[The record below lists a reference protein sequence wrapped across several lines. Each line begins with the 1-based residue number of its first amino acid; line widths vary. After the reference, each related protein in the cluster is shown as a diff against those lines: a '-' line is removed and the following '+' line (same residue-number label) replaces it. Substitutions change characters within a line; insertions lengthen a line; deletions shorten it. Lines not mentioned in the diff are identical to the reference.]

1 MSLKEDIKMDGK
13 TQETVVEGQNVEG
26 KEDTTVKQDG
36 VAEEPTAEKKLD
48 DPKGEPT
55 KNANV
60 DLDKAIAE
68 AREQAIEEYKQQL
81 EEQKRKEKLSPEE
94 LKAEEDAKKEKRI
107 SDLEHELMVRNCKDN
122 AIKTLDEKKLPVA
135 LASCL
140 NYESEESAQKSLETL
155 SKVFTECL
163 EEELKNRLKGRT
175 PAGLNANND
184 INSTA
189 DMQAKI
195 YAQMGIK
202 TENK

>member
-36 VAEEPTAEKKLD
+36 VVEEPTAEKKLD
-48 DPKGEPT
+48 DPKGEKT
-55 KNANV
+55 TNV

-107 SDLEHELMVRNCKDN
+107 SELEHELMVRNCKDN
-122 AIKTLDEKKLPVA
+122 AIKTLDEKNLPVA
-135 LASCL
+135 LAGCL
-140 NYESEESAQKSLETL
+140 NYESEETAQKSLDTV

-175 PAGLNANND
+175 PTGLNANND

-189 DMQAKI
+189 DTQAKI
-195 YAQMGIK
+195 YAQMSVK
-202 TENK
+202 TEKK

>member
-1 MSLKEDIKMDGK
+1 MDGK

-36 VAEEPTAEKKLD
+36 VVEEPTAEKKLD
-48 DPKGEPT
+48 DPKGEKT
-55 KNANV
+55 TNV

-107 SDLEHELMVRNCKDN
+107 SELEHELMVRNCKDN
-122 AIKTLDEKKLPVA
+122 AIKTLDEKNLPVA
-135 LASCL
+135 LASCI
-140 NYESEESAQKSLETL
+140 NYENEESAQKSLETL

-175 PAGLNANND
+175 PTGLNANND

-189 DMQAKI
+189 DTQAKI
-195 YAQMGIK
+195 YAQMSVK
-202 TENK
+202 TEKK

>member
-1 MSLKEDIKMDGK
+1 MDGK

-36 VAEEPTAEKKLD
+36 VVEEPTAEKKLD
-48 DPKGEPT
+48 DPKGEKT
-55 KNANV
+55 TNV

-107 SDLEHELMVRNCKDN
+107 SELEHELMVRNCKDN
-122 AIKTLDEKKLPVA
+122 AIKTLDEKNLPVA
-135 LASCL
+135 LAGCL
-140 NYESEESAQKSLETL
+140 NYESEETAQKSLDTV
-155 SKVFTECL
+155 SRVFTECL

-175 PAGLNANND
+175 PTGLNANND

-189 DMQAKI
+189 DTQAKI
-195 YAQMGIK
+195 YAQMSVK
-202 TENK
+202 TEKK

>member
-1 MSLKEDIKMDGK
+1 MDGK

>member
-1 MSLKEDIKMDGK
+1 MDGK

-36 VAEEPTAEKKLD
+36 VVEEPTAEKKLD
-48 DPKGEPT
+48 DPKGEKT
-55 KNANV
+55 TDV

-107 SDLEHELMVRNCKDN
+107 SELEHELMVRNCKDN
-122 AIKTLDEKKLPVA
+122 AIKTLDEKNLPVA
-135 LASCL
+135 LAGCL
-140 NYESEESAQKSLETL
+140 NYESEETAQKSLDTV

-175 PAGLNANND
+175 PTGLNANND

-189 DMQAKI
+189 DTQAKI
-195 YAQMGIK
+195 YAQMSVK
-202 TENK
+202 TEKK

>member
-1 MSLKEDIKMDGK
+1 MDGK
-13 TQETVVEGQNVEG
+13 TQEPVVEGQNVEG

-55 KNANV
+55 KTANV

-122 AIKTLDEKKLPVA
+122 AIKILDEKKLPVA

-175 PAGLNANND
+175 PTGLNANND

-189 DMQAKI
+189 DTQAKI

-202 TENK
+202 TEKK

>member
-1 MSLKEDIKMDGK
+1 MDGK

-36 VAEEPTAEKKLD
+36 VVEEPTAEKKLD
-48 DPKGEPT
+48 DPKGEKT
-55 KNANV
+55 TNV

-107 SDLEHELMVRNCKDN
+107 SELEHELMVRNCKDN
-122 AIKTLDEKKLPVA
+122 AIKTLDEKNLPVA

-140 NYESEESAQKSLETL
+140 NYENEESAQKSLETL

-175 PAGLNANND
+175 PTGLNANND

-189 DMQAKI
+189 DTQAKI
-195 YAQMGIK
+195 YAQMSVK
-202 TENK
+202 NEKK

>member
-1 MSLKEDIKMDGK
+1 MDGK

-48 DPKGEPT
+48 DPKGEAQKT
-55 KNANV
+55 TNV

-140 NYESEESAQKSLETL
+140 NYESEETAQKSLETV

-175 PAGLNANND
+175 PTGLNANND

-189 DMQAKI
+189 DTQAKI

-202 TENK
+202 TEKK

>member
-1 MSLKEDIKMDGK
+1 MDGK

-36 VAEEPTAEKKLD
+36 VVEEPTAEKKLD
-48 DPKGEPT
+48 DPKGEKT
-55 KNANV
+55 TNV

-107 SDLEHELMVRNCKDN
+107 SELEHELMVRNCKDN
-122 AIKTLDEKKLPVA
+122 AIKTLDEKNLPVA

-140 NYESEESAQKSLETL
+140 NYENEESAQKSLDTV

-175 PAGLNANND
+175 PTGLNANND

-189 DMQAKI
+189 DTQAKI
-195 YAQMGIK
+195 YAQMSVK
-202 TENK
+202 TEKK

>member
-1 MSLKEDIKMDGK
+1 MDGK

-36 VAEEPTAEKKLD
+36 VVEEPTAEKKLD
-48 DPKGEPT
+48 DPKGEKT
-55 KNANV
+55 TNV

-107 SDLEHELMVRNCKDN
+107 SELEHELMVRNCKDN
-122 AIKTLDEKKLPVA
+122 AIKTLDEKNLPVA

-140 NYESEESAQKSLETL
+140 NYENEESAQKSLETL

-175 PAGLNANND
+175 PTGLNANND

-189 DMQAKI
+189 DTQAKI
-195 YAQMGIK
+195 YAQMSVK
-202 TENK
+202 TEKK

>member
-1 MSLKEDIKMDGK
+1 MDGK

-48 DPKGEPT
+48 DPKGEAQKT
-55 KNANV
+55 INV

-107 SDLEHELMVRNCKDN
+107 SDLEHELMLRNCKDN

>member
-1 MSLKEDIKMDGK
+1 MDGK

-36 VAEEPTAEKKLD
+36 VVEEPTAEKKLD
-48 DPKGEPT
+48 DPKGEKT
-55 KNANV
+55 TNV

-107 SDLEHELMVRNCKDN
+107 SELEHELMVRNCKDN
-122 AIKTLDEKKLPVA
+122 AIKTLDEKNLPVA

-140 NYESEESAQKSLETL
+140 NYENEESAKKSLETL

-175 PAGLNANND
+175 PTGLNANND

-189 DMQAKI
+189 DTQAKI
-195 YAQMGIK
+195 YAQMSVK
-202 TENK
+202 TEKK

>member
-1 MSLKEDIKMDGK
+1 MDGK
-13 TQETVVEGQNVEG
+13 TQETVVEEQNVEG

-36 VAEEPTAEKKLD
+36 VVEEPTAEKKLD
-48 DPKGEPT
+48 DPKGEKT
-55 KNANV
+55 TNV

-107 SDLEHELMVRNCKDN
+107 SELEHELMVRNCKDN
-122 AIKTLDEKKLPVA
+122 AIKTLAEKNLPVA

-140 NYESEESAQKSLETL
+140 NYENEESAQKSLETL

-175 PAGLNANND
+175 PTGLNANND

-189 DMQAKI
+189 DTQAKI
-195 YAQMGIK
+195 YAQMSVK
-202 TENK
+202 TEKK

>member
-1 MSLKEDIKMDGK
+1 MDGK
-13 TQETVVEGQNVEG
+13 TQETVVEEQNVEG

-36 VAEEPTAEKKLD
+36 VVEEPTAEKKLD
-48 DPKGEPT
+48 DPKGEKT
-55 KNANV
+55 TNV

-107 SDLEHELMVRNCKDN
+107 SELEHELMVRNCKDN
-122 AIKTLDEKKLPVA
+122 AIKTLDEKNLPVA

-140 NYESEESAQKSLETL
+140 NYENEESAQKSLETL

-175 PAGLNANND
+175 PTGLNANND

-189 DMQAKI
+189 DTQAKI
-195 YAQMGIK
+195 YAQMSVK
-202 TENK
+202 TEKK

>member
-13 TQETVVEGQNVEG
+13 TQETVVEEQNVEG

-48 DPKGEPT
+48 DPKGEKT
-55 KNANV
+55 TNV

-107 SDLEHELMVRNCKDN
+107 GELEHELMVRNCKDN
-122 AIKTLDEKKLPVA
+122 AIKTLDEKNLPVA

-175 PAGLNANND
+175 PTGLNANND

-189 DMQAKI
+189 DTQAKI
-195 YAQMGIK
+195 YAQMGVK
-202 TENK
+202 TEKK

>member
-1 MSLKEDIKMDGK
+1 MDGK
-13 TQETVVEGQNVEG
+13 TQEPVVEEQNVEG
-26 KEDTTVKQDG
+26 KEDTTIKKEDV
-36 VAEEPTAEKKLD
+36 VEEPTAEKKLD
-48 DPKGEPT
+48 DPKGEAT
-55 KNANV
+55 KTTNV

-94 LKAEEDAKKEKRI
+94 LKAEEDAKKDKKI
-107 SDLEHELMVRNCKDN
+107 NDLEHELMVRNCKDN
-122 AIKTLDEKKLPVA
+122 AIKTLDEKNLPVA
-135 LASCL
+135 LAGCL
-140 NYESEESAQKSLETL
+140 NYESEETAQKSLDTV

-175 PAGLNANND
+175 PTGLNANND

-189 DMQAKI
+189 DAQAKI

-202 TENK
+202 TEKK

>member
-1 MSLKEDIKMDGK
+1 MDGK

-36 VAEEPTAEKKLD
+36 VVEEPTAEKKLD
-48 DPKGEPT
+48 DPKGEKT
-55 KNANV
+55 TNV

-107 SDLEHELMVRNCKDN
+107 SELEHELMVRNCKDN
-122 AIKTLDEKKLPVA
+122 AIKTLDEKNLPVA

-140 NYESEESAQKSLETL
+140 NYENEESAQKSLETL

-175 PAGLNANND
+175 PTGLNANND

-189 DMQAKI
+189 DTQAKI
-195 YAQMGIK
+195 YAQMSVK

>member
-1 MSLKEDIKMDGK
+1 MDGK

-36 VAEEPTAEKKLD
+36 VVEEPTAEKKLD
-48 DPKGEPT
+48 DPKGEKT
-55 KNANV
+55 TNV

-107 SDLEHELMVRNCKDN
+107 SELEHELMVRNCKDN
-122 AIKTLDEKKLPVA
+122 AIKTLDEKNLPVA

-140 NYESEESAQKSLETL
+140 NYENEESALKSLETL

-175 PAGLNANND
+175 PTGLNANND

-189 DMQAKI
+189 DTQAKI
-195 YAQMGIK
+195 YAQMSVK
-202 TENK
+202 TEKK

>member
-1 MSLKEDIKMDGK
+1 MDGK

-36 VAEEPTAEKKLD
+36 VVEEPTAEKKLD
-48 DPKGEPT
+48 DPKGEKT
-55 KNANV
+55 TDV

-107 SDLEHELMVRNCKDN
+107 SELEHELIVRNCKDN
-122 AIKTLDEKKLPVA
+122 AIKTLDEKNLPVA
-135 LASCL
+135 LAGCL
-140 NYESEESAQKSLETL
+140 NYESEETAQKSLDTV

-175 PAGLNANND
+175 PTGLNANND

-189 DMQAKI
+189 DTQAKI
-195 YAQMGIK
+195 YAQMSVK
-202 TENK
+202 TEKK

>member
-1 MSLKEDIKMDGK
+1 MDGK
-13 TQETVVEGQNVEG
+13 TQETVVEGQNIEG

-36 VAEEPTAEKKLD
+36 VVEEPTAEKKLD
-48 DPKGEPT
+48 DHKGEKT
-55 KNANV
+55 TNV

-107 SDLEHELMVRNCKDN
+107 SELEHELMVRNCKDN
-122 AIKTLDEKKLPVA
+122 AIKTLDEKNLPVA

-140 NYESEESAQKSLETL
+140 NYENEESAQKSLETL

-175 PAGLNANND
+175 PTGLNANND

-189 DMQAKI
+189 DTQAKI
-195 YAQMGIK
+195 YAQMSVK
-202 TENK
+202 TEKK

>member
-1 MSLKEDIKMDGK
+1 MDGK

-36 VAEEPTAEKKLD
+36 VIEEPTAEKKLD
-48 DPKGEPT
+48 DPKGEKT
-55 KNANV
+55 TNV

-107 SDLEHELMVRNCKDN
+107 SELEHELMVRNCKDN
-122 AIKTLDEKKLPVA
+122 AIKTLDEKNLPVA

-140 NYESEESAQKSLETL
+140 NYENEESAQKSLETL

-175 PAGLNANND
+175 PTGLNANND

-189 DMQAKI
+189 DTQAKI
-195 YAQMGIK
+195 YAQMSVK
-202 TENK
+202 TEKK

>member
-1 MSLKEDIKMDGK
+1 MDGK

-36 VAEEPTAEKKLD
+36 VVEEPTAEKKLD
-48 DPKGEPT
+48 DPKGEKT
-55 KNANV
+55 TNV

-68 AREQAIEEYKQQL
+68 AREQASEEYKQQL

-107 SDLEHELMVRNCKDN
+107 SELEHELMVRNCKDN
-122 AIKTLDEKKLPVA
+122 AIKTLDEKNLPVA

-140 NYESEESAQKSLETL
+140 NYENEESAQKSLETL

-175 PAGLNANND
+175 PTGLNANND

-189 DMQAKI
+189 DTQAKI
-195 YAQMGIK
+195 YAQMSVK
-202 TENK
+202 NEKK

>member
-1 MSLKEDIKMDGK
+1 MDGK

-36 VAEEPTAEKKLD
+36 VVEEPTAEKKLD
-48 DPKGEPT
+48 DPKGEKT
-55 KNANV
+55 TNV
-60 DLDKAIAE
+60 DLDKAISE

-107 SDLEHELMVRNCKDN
+107 SELEHELMVRNCKDN
-122 AIKTLDEKKLPVA
+122 AIKTLDEKNLPVA
-135 LASCL
+135 LAGCL
-140 NYESEESAQKSLETL
+140 NYESEETAQKSLDTV

-175 PAGLNANND
+175 PTGLNANND

-189 DMQAKI
+189 DTQAKI
-195 YAQMGIK
+195 YAQMSVK
-202 TENK
+202 TEKK

>member
-1 MSLKEDIKMDGK
+1 MDGK

-36 VAEEPTAEKKLD
+36 VVEEPTAEKKLD
-48 DPKGEPT
+48 DPKGEKT
-55 KNANV
+55 TNV

-94 LKAEEDAKKEKRI
+94 LKAEEDAKKDKRI
-107 SDLEHELMVRNCKDN
+107 SELEHELMVRNCKDN
-122 AIKTLDEKKLPVA
+122 AIKTLDEKNLPVA

-140 NYESEESAQKSLETL
+140 NYENEESAQKSLETL

-175 PAGLNANND
+175 PTGLNANND

-189 DMQAKI
+189 DTQAKI
-195 YAQMGIK
+195 YAQMSVK
-202 TENK
+202 NEKK

>member
-1 MSLKEDIKMDGK
+1 MDGK

-48 DPKGEPT
+48 DPKGEAQKT
-55 KNANV
+55 INV

>member
-36 VAEEPTAEKKLD
+36 VVEEPTAEKKLD
-48 DPKGEPT
+48 DPKGEKT
-55 KNANV
+55 TNV

-107 SDLEHELMVRNCKDN
+107 SELEHELMVRNCKDN
-122 AIKTLDEKKLPVA
+122 AIKTLDEKNLPVA

-140 NYESEESAQKSLETL
+140 NYENEESAQKSLETL

-175 PAGLNANND
+175 PTGLNANND

-189 DMQAKI
+189 DTQAKI
-195 YAQMGIK
+195 YAQMSVK
-202 TENK
+202 TEKK

>member
-1 MSLKEDIKMDGK
+1 MDGK

-26 KEDTTVKQDG
+26 KEDTTVKQDS
-36 VAEEPTAEKKLD
+36 VVEEPTAEKKLD
-48 DPKGEPT
+48 DPKGEKT
-55 KNANV
+55 TNV

-107 SDLEHELMVRNCKDN
+107 SELEHELMVRNCKDN
-122 AIKTLDEKKLPVA
+122 AIKTLDEKNLPVA
-135 LASCL
+135 LAGCL
-140 NYESEESAQKSLETL
+140 NYESEETAQKSLDTV

-175 PAGLNANND
+175 PTGLNANND

-189 DMQAKI
+189 DTQAKI
-195 YAQMGIK
+195 YAQMSVK
-202 TENK
+202 TEKK

>member
-1 MSLKEDIKMDGK
+1 MDGK

-36 VAEEPTAEKKLD
+36 VVEEPTAEKKLD
-48 DPKGEPT
+48 DPKGEKT
-55 KNANV
+55 TNV

-107 SDLEHELMVRNCKDN
+107 SELEHELMVGNCKDN
-122 AIKTLDEKKLPVA
+122 AIKTLDEKNLPVA

-140 NYESEESAQKSLETL
+140 NYENEESAQKSLETL

-175 PAGLNANND
+175 PTGLNANND

-189 DMQAKI
+189 DTQAKI
-195 YAQMGIK
+195 YAQMSVK
-202 TENK
+202 TEKK

>member
-1 MSLKEDIKMDGK
+1 MDGK

-36 VAEEPTAEKKLD
+36 VVEEPTAEKKLD
-48 DPKGEPT
+48 DPKGEKT
-55 KNANV
+55 TNV

-107 SDLEHELMVRNCKDN
+107 SELEHELMVRNCKDN
-122 AIKTLDEKKLPVA
+122 AIKTLDEKNLPVV
-135 LASCL
+135 LAGCL
-140 NYESEESAQKSLETL
+140 NYESEETAQKSLDTV

-175 PAGLNANND
+175 PTGLNANND

-189 DMQAKI
+189 DTQAKI
-195 YAQMGIK
+195 YAQMSVK
-202 TENK
+202 TEKK

>member
-1 MSLKEDIKMDGK
+1 MDGK

-48 DPKGEPT
+48 DPKGERT
-55 KNANV
+55 KTANV

-107 SDLEHELMVRNCKDN
+107 NELEHELMVRNCKDN
-122 AIKTLDEKKLPVA
+122 AIKTLDEKNLPVA

-175 PAGLNANND
+175 PTGLNANND

-189 DMQAKI
+189 DTQAKI
-195 YAQMGIK
+195 YAQMGVK
-202 TENK
+202 TEKK

>member
-1 MSLKEDIKMDGK
+1 MDGK

-36 VAEEPTAEKKLD
+36 VVEEPTAEKKLD
-48 DPKGEPT
+48 DPKGEKT
-55 KNANV
+55 TNV

-107 SDLEHELMVRNCKDN
+107 SELEHELMVRNCKDN
-122 AIKTLDEKKLPVA
+122 AIKTLDEKNLPVA
-135 LASCL
+135 LAGCL
-140 NYESEESAQKSLETL
+140 NYESEETAQKSLDTV

-175 PAGLNANND
+175 PTGLNANND

-189 DMQAKI
+189 DTQAKI
-195 YAQMGIK
+195 YAQMSVK
-202 TENK
+202 TEKK

>member
-1 MSLKEDIKMDGK
+1 MDGK
-13 TQETVVEGQNVEG
+13 TQETVVEEQNVEG

-36 VAEEPTAEKKLD
+36 VVEEPTAEKKLD
-48 DPKGEPT
+48 DPKGEKT
-55 KNANV
+55 TNV

-107 SDLEHELMVRNCKDN
+107 SELEHELMVRNCKDN
-122 AIKTLDEKKLPVA
+122 AIKTLDEKNLPVA

-155 SKVFTECL
+155 SKVFSECL

-175 PAGLNANND
+175 PTGLNANND

-189 DMQAKI
+189 DTQAKI
-195 YAQMGIK
+195 YAQMGVK
-202 TENK
+202 TEKK

>member
-1 MSLKEDIKMDGK
+1 MDGK

-36 VAEEPTAEKKLD
+36 VVEEPTAEKKLD
-48 DPKGEPT
+48 DSKGEKT
-55 KNANV
+55 TNV

-107 SDLEHELMVRNCKDN
+107 SELEHELMVRNCKDN
-122 AIKTLDEKKLPVA
+122 AIKTLDEKNLPVA

-140 NYESEESAQKSLETL
+140 NYENEESAQKSLETL

-175 PAGLNANND
+175 PTGLNANND

-189 DMQAKI
+189 DTQAKI
-195 YAQMGIK
+195 YAQMSVK
-202 TENK
+202 TEKK

>member
-1 MSLKEDIKMDGK
+1 MDGK

-36 VAEEPTAEKKLD
+36 VVEEPTAEKKLD
-48 DPKGEPT
+48 DPKGEKT
-55 KNANV
+55 TNV

-68 AREQAIEEYKQQL
+68 AREQAIKEYKQQL

-107 SDLEHELMVRNCKDN
+107 SELEHELMVRNCKDN
-122 AIKTLDEKKLPVA
+122 AIKTLDEKNLPVA
-135 LASCL
+135 LAGCL
-140 NYESEESAQKSLETL
+140 NYESEETAQKSLDTV

-175 PAGLNANND
+175 PTGLNANND

-189 DMQAKI
+189 DTQAKI
-195 YAQMGIK
+195 YAQMSVK
-202 TENK
+202 TEKK

>member
-1 MSLKEDIKMDGK
+1 MDGK
-13 TQETVVEGQNVEG
+13 TQETVVEG

-36 VAEEPTAEKKLD
+36 VVEEPTAEKKLD
-48 DPKGEPT
+48 DPKGEKT
-55 KNANV
+55 TNV

-107 SDLEHELMVRNCKDN
+107 SELEHELMVRNCKDN
-122 AIKTLDEKKLPVA
+122 AIKTLDEKNLPVA
-135 LASCL
+135 LAGCL
-140 NYESEESAQKSLETL
+140 NYESEETAQKSLDTV

-175 PAGLNANND
+175 PTGLNANND

-189 DMQAKI
+189 DTQAKI
-195 YAQMGIK
+195 YAQMSVK
-202 TENK
+202 TEKK